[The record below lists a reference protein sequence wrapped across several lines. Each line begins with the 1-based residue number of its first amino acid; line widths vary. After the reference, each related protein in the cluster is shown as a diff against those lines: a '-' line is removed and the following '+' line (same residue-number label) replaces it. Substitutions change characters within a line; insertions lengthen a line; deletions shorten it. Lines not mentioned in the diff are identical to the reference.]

1 MSNAIIGLME
11 NLLFLLLSSSNQLH
25 SHIESNFSQA
35 QVDMFELFQ
44 MEGNQTEGKIRIVI
58 LGLIISFI

>member
-1 MSNAIIGLME
+1 ME
-11 NLLFLLLSSSNQLH
+11 NLLFLLLSSDNQLH
-25 SHIESNFSQA
+25 SHIESSFSQA